1 MAADNPVPSLILIR
15 QLGSRTRARDP
26 FFQHDGAHD
35 AASSVSMSAQKN
47 CSEEVAKNK
56 ATSARVHPTHE
67 PRTKKMKAFGDG
79 ALSNFHFPKVPPG
92 GRRGSHRN
100 ALPLQGSPGRASCLR
115 SVALSIFGGRTIRPR
130 SAARPARLTGLF
142 AALKWGAALPAAGVC
157 SAVQLRAQQEERS
170 RAE

>member
-1 MAADNPVPSLILIR
+1 
-15 QLGSRTRARDP
+15 
-26 FFQHDGAHD
+26 
-35 AASSVSMSAQKN
+35 MSAQKN

-56 ATSARVHPTHE
+56 ATSARGHPTHE

-115 SVALSIFGGRTIRPR
+115 SVALPIFGGRTIRPR

-142 AALKWGAALPAAGVC
+142 AALKWGAVC